1 MSITVYNK
9 LVRDKI
15 PKIIIADGHTPVTR
29 VLTEDDEYREA
40 LIAKLG
46 EEAEELRTATESG
59 RIGELADLQEVL
71 NSLARSYGYSPPEVV
86 YAAAKKRLARG
97 GFDGRIY
104 LEHTT
109 AEQQ

>member
-15 PKIIIADGHTPVTR
+15 PKIISADGHTPSIR
-29 VLTEDDEYREA
+29 VLEQDEYREA
-40 LIAKLG
+40 LIAKIG
-46 EEAEELRTATESG
+46 EETEELRAASKAEKLD
-59 RIGELADLQEVL
+59 ELADLQEIL
-71 NSLARSYGYSPPEVV
+71 NSLARSYGFAPPEVV

-109 AEQQ
+109 PIS

>member
-1 MSITVYNK
+1 MSVTVYNK

-15 PKIIIADGHTPVTR
+15 PKIIAADGHIPVTR
-29 VLTEDDEYREA
+29 VLDENDHREA
-40 LIAKLG
+40 LLAKLS
-46 EEAEELRTATESG
+46 EETEELRTATEAE

-71 NSLARSYGYSPPEVV
+71 NSLARSYGFSPPEVV

-109 AEQQ
+109 PID

>member
-1 MSITVYNK
+1 MSITIYKK

-15 PKIIIADGHTPVTR
+15 PKIITADGHTPSTR
-29 VLTEDDEYREA
+29 ILDQDEFRAA
-40 LIAKLG
+40 LIEKLG
-46 EEAEELRTATESG
+46 EETEELRTATKAD
-59 RIGELADLQEVL
+59 RLGELADLQEIL
-71 NSLARSYGYSPPEVV
+71 NSLARSYGYSPSEVV

-109 AEQQ
+109 PNS